1 MKRLPFVPKVTA
13 PAVDAAFWRRMA
25 FAGARYG
32 PRPWVRYSP
41 PLFGLAFAALLPE
54 LRARV
59 RDNLRRVLGQR
70 SPLEEHVDVA
80 RTFATYA
87 RCLAES
93 LARGRP
99 EAERARRRMRGT
111 EHLERAVAAGRGIML
126 VTAHTGAWDAAAH
139 LLPRDAGLEVLVV
152 MHAEPDARARL
163 LHDQVRHSEGV
174 RIVHV
179 GAHPLDSLPLLQH
192 LKAGGVVAA
201 QIDRSYPGQRSL
213 EVDLFG
219 RPFKMPEGPFVLSA
233 LVGAPVLPVF
243 VRRVDY
249 FDYEFS
255 ISPAIELPRRA
266 GPDDI
271 RRAAE
276 RAAGEMERFI
286 RAHPTQWF
294 HFGGD

>member
-1 MKRLPFVPKVTA
+1 MTT
-13 PAVDAAFWRRMA
+13 PAVDTAFWRRMA

-41 PLFGLAFAALLPE
+41 PLFGLAFAAMLPE
-54 LRARV
+54 QRTRV
-59 RDNLRRVLGQR
+59 RDNLRRVLGR
-70 SPLEEHVDVA
+70 RTPLEEHVDVA

-93 LARGRP
+93 LATGRP
-99 EAERARRRMRGT
+99 EARQARRRVRGM
-111 EHLERAVAAGRGIML
+111 EHLERVAASGRGIVL

-163 LHDQVRHSEGV
+163 LHDQVRQHKGV
-174 RIVHV
+174 RVVHV
-179 GAHPLDSLPLLQH
+179 GGHPLESLPLLHH
-192 LKAGGVVAA
+192 LEAGGAVAV
-201 QIDRSYPGQRSL
+201 QIDRWYPNQRSI
-213 EVDLFG
+213 EVKLFG
-219 RPFKMPEGPFVLSA
+219 TPSRVPEGPFALAA

-266 GPDDI
+266 G
-271 RRAAE
+271 RERVREAAE
-276 RAAGEMERFI
+276 RAVIEMERFI

-294 HFGGD
+294 HFAGG

>member
-1 MKRLPFVPKVTA
+1 MKRLPLPPKVAA

-54 LRARV
+54 YRAQV
-59 RDNLRRVLGQR
+59 RANLRRILGER
-70 SPLEEHVDVA
+70 SGLEEHVDVA
-80 RTFATYA
+80 RTFASYA

-99 EAERARRRMRGT
+99 EAQRARRRLLGT
-111 EHLERAVAAGRGIML
+111 EHLERAVAAGRGIVL

-139 LLPRDAGLEVLVV
+139 LLPRDAGLDVVVV
-152 MHAEPDARARL
+152 MHAEPDSRARV
-163 LHDQVRHSEGV
+163 LHDEVRQSDGV

-179 GAHPLDSLPLLQH
+179 GAHPLDSLPVLQH
-192 LKAGGVVAA
+192 LKAGGVVAV

-213 EVDLFG
+213 DVELFG
-219 RPFKMPEGPFVLSA
+219 APFRIPEGPFMLSA

-243 VRRVDY
+243 VRRIDY

-266 GPDDI
+266 GARHI
-271 RRAAE
+271 QRAAE
-276 RAAGEMERFI
+276 QATLEMERFI

-294 HFGGD
+294 HFGGE